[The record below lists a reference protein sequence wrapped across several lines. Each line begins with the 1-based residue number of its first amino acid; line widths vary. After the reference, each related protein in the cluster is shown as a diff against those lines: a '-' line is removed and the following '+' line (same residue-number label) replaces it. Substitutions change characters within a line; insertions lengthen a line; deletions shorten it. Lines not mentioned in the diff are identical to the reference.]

1 MLIEVLRVA
10 TRPDS
15 YALSINGFRVAGP
28 KVPDD
33 KTTISWNVDR
43 DVFTSLLMRALKVAN
58 ADGSYT

>member
-15 YALSINGFRVAGP
+15 YTLSINNFRVAGP
-28 KVPDD
+28 KVPDG
-33 KTTISWNVDR
+33 KTIISWNVDR
-43 DVFTSLLMRALKVAN
+43 DVFTSMIMRALKVAN